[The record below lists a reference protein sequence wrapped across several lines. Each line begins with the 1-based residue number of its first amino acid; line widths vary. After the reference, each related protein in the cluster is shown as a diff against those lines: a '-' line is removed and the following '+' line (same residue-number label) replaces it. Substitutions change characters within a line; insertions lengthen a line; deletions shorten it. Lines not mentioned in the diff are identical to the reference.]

1 MSSPVQ
7 PRFARVAAAIGE
19 PTRALM
25 LSRLLDGRCYTAT
38 ELAEHAGVAASTA
51 SQHLKVL
58 VDEGLAQMRA
68 QGRHRYFMLADAD
81 VAHALEALL
90 RVADGALPETTRW
103 QAPAMR
109 GLRHARSCYGHL
121 AGELGVRLCQSFV
134 AQGWVQSQDGDGRN
148 YVLTGEG
155 RAALVRLG
163 VPAAALDHA
172 QDQNKRQLYGCVD
185 WSERRD
191 HFAGPL
197 AVALLDTLV
206 EQGWLRRSRESRE
219 LAVTAAAGLG
229 AASQPV
235 RRHIGPGP
243 GYLLSVRMARSNPSI
258 VSGNMRW
265 FISCLM
271 METDW
276 RYCHTPSGS
285 GLSQTNLGKALVKRV
300 SHSAPGSSLLYST
313 EPPACST
320 S

>member
-1 MSSPVQ
+1 VSTPVQ

-58 VDEGLAQMRA
+58 VDEGLAQVRA

-103 QAPAMR
+103 QASAMR

-121 AGELGVRLCQSFV
+121 AGELGVRLCESLVQ
-134 AQGWVQSQDGDGRN
+134 QGWVRAAEGDGRN
-148 YVLTGEG
+148 YVLTPEG
-155 RAALVRLG
+155 TAGLARLG
-163 VPAAALDHA
+163 VPQDAIERAAGAGGA
-172 QDQNKRQLYGCVD
+172 GARPARRQLYGCVD

-206 EQGWLRRSRESRE
+206 DKGWLRRAPESRE
-219 LAVTAAAGLG
+219 LSVTTAGKYRLAELLG
-229 AASQPV
+229 
-235 RRHIGPGP
+235 
-243 GYLLSVRMARSNPSI
+243 
-258 VSGNMRW
+258 
-265 FISCLM
+265 
-271 METDW
+271 
-276 RYCHTPSGS
+276 
-285 GLSQTNLGKALVKRV
+285 
-300 SHSAPGSSLLYST
+300 
-313 EPPACST
+313 EPPQARRA
-320 S
+320 